1 MVVVGL
7 TLTPAP
13 LVTARFPGA
22 ITPVPLA
29 KIAVRVELPPCVIVA
44 GFATKLVI
52 EGAEATVTV
61 AVWVIAVPVEGVTVR
76 V

>member
-1 MVVVGL
+1 
-7 TLTPAP
+7 
-13 LVTARFPGA
+13 
-22 ITPVPLA
+22 LA